1 MNMISTGAFLDG
13 MAASDKQETLV
24 SKLVS
29 AWEKK
34 NAKVARAG
42 GVSLMALSLAACG
55 SDDAT
60 TTSTATDTTTTTTT
74 TTTPTGNSMALTP
87 LTDVASDS
95 TAVTGSLA
103 SDFRFTSADDTVTGI
118 TASIQ
123 AADTLIDASSTDSD
137 TLTITSTGA
146 MNAMTA
152 VNIENVDIS
161 FAAGAATGVLT
172 NFTGTTAVNITGSV
186 NGTLTNP
193 GAATVSVS
201 DYGRI
206 ATIQADLSGTAAA
219 STANTM
225 NTAVS
230 GGTFGATAA
239 TQTTIIIDNTDAGTD
254 TVETLNVASNGSAA
268 NTFYLDASADTDF
281 ETINITG
288 ATAAT
293 VRLDHADVT
302 SLTIAAGTNTADVDL
317 MIDRNAATT
326 TATNVLNMSGAETIS
341 FRDSTAGGDEGDVTG
356 VASGQNLVYVSDFT
370 AADIDLAGVARTTP
384 AASVTVTLDHATAA
398 TDLDIGGNMDIQDV
412 TAINIVSNGNPST
425 STAATAENGFTLVGD
440 ATTVTLTGDTHIDS
454 TLNIDASGALANAAR
469 AVTVDA
475 SGMTGT
481 AYVELTAAAS
491 TLVSYTMTGTANNDT
506 LEANAAGSTLT
517 GGAGNDTINGG
528 AGNDTISGGAGIDTI
543 TPGAGTDS
551 VTLGAGADVVIVG
564 SIDVTAVAA
573 VSTHTIS
580 STWAAGDTVAVTIGT
595 TTSTYTLTA
604 ADVAGANN
612 AADAALI
619 EASLVNWFN
628 STFSGSGVSAA
639 GDGGATAIVLTADA
653 TVDATPTVT
662 VAETTA
668 GNGAIAD
675 AATTA
680 GVDAVAVAT
689 TITDFDTAATTD
701 VIQIDVSVVEAHATV
716 SKLSDGDGDVAA
728 GDAVV
733 VLAYTVGSAF
743 SDTDGVA
750 DGQNLIKAGYSS
762 TLNSAAD
769 FDAAY
774 NAATI
779 TLDATM
785 ANTDAIAATFYDADD
800 SQAVLGFII
809 QAGGDGAVIDDDAS
823 FNEIGRVT
831 MTQAEYTLLNADDF
845 AFV

>member
-1 MNMISTGAFLDG
+1 MISTGAFLEG
-13 MAASDKQETLV
+13 MAASDKQETVV

-60 TTSTATDTTTTTTT
+60 TTTTATDTTTTTTT
-74 TTTPTGNSMALTP
+74 TPTVVGGTLALTP
-87 LTDVASDS
+87 LTDVASDN
-95 TAVTGSLA
+95 TAITGSLA
-103 SDFRFTSADDTVTGI
+103 SDFRFTTANDTVTGI
-118 TASIQ
+118 SASVQ
-123 AADTLIDASSTDSD
+123 AADTLIDPSSTDSD
-137 TLTITSTGA
+137 TLSITSTAA

-152 VNIENVDIS
+152 VNIENVDVN
-161 FAAGAATGVLT
+161 FAAGAPTAVLT

-186 NGTLTNP
+186 AGTLTNA
-193 GAATVSVS
+193 GTATVSVN
-201 DYGRI
+201 DYGR
-206 ATIQADLSGTAAA
+206 AVTIQADLSGTAAA
-219 STANTM
+219 STANTL

-230 GGTFGATAA
+230 GGTFGSTAA
-239 TQTTIIIDNTDAGTD
+239 TQTTIIIDNTDGGTD
-254 TVETLNVASNGSAA
+254 TVETLNVASNGTAA
-268 NTFYLDASADTDF
+268 NTFYLDASGDTDF

-317 MIDRNAATT
+317 SIDRNGATT

-356 VASGQNLVYVSDFT
+356 VASGQNIVYTTDFT
-370 AADIDLAGVARTTP
+370 AADIDLAGVTRTAP
-384 AASVTVTLDHATAA
+384 AASVTVTLDNATAA
-398 TDLDIGGNMDIQDV
+398 TDVDIGGNMDIQDV
-412 TAINIVSNGNPST
+412 TAINIVSNGNPS
-425 STAATAENGFTLVGD
+425 SATAATVENAFTLVGD
-440 ATTVTLTGDTHIDS
+440 ATTVTLTGDTHIDAG
-454 TLNIDASGALANAAR
+454 LNIDASGALANAAR
-469 AVTVDA
+469 AVAVDA

-528 AGNDTISGGAGIDTI
+528 AGADTISGGAGIDTI
-543 TPGAGTDS
+543 TPGAGADS
-551 VTLGAGADVVIVG
+551 VTLGAGADVVIMG

-580 STWAAGDTVAVTIGT
+580 ATWAAGDTVAVTIGT
-595 TTSTYTLTA
+595 TTSTYTITA
-604 ADVAGANN
+604 ADVAGGSS
-612 AADAALI
+612 AADHALI

-639 GDGGATAIVLTADA
+639 GAGGATAVVLTADT

-689 TITDFDTAATTD
+689 TVTDFDTSATAD
-701 VIQIDVSVVEAHATV
+701 VIQIDVSVVEAHGTV

-728 GDAVV
+728 GDSVV
-733 VLAYTVGSAF
+733 ILDYSVGTAF
-743 SDTDGVA
+743 TDTDGTA
-750 DGQNLIKAGYSS
+750 DGQNVIKAGYSS
-762 TLNSAAD
+762 TLNSATD
-769 FDAAY
+769 FDTAY
-774 NAATI
+774 NTANI
-779 TLDATM
+779 TLDA
-785 ANTDAIAATFYDADD
+785 ALGNTDAIAAVFYDADD

-809 QAGGDGAVIDDDAS
+809 QAGGDGAVIDDDAA
-823 FNEIGRVT
+823 FNEVGRFT
-831 MTQAEYTLLNADDF
+831 MTQAEYTLLTADDF